1 MCEISDV
8 PTKFILS
15 SLKTKYL
22 DIIARTPDALHLKS
36 EILMAKEFELSS
48 TDSIPI
54 DINFQRII
62 AQITRERNQSLRTKP
77 HSSLKR
83 YYCNRF

>member
-1 MCEISDV
+1 
-8 PTKFILS
+8 
-15 SLKTKYL
+15 
-22 DIIARTPDALHLKS
+22 
-36 EILMAKEFELSS
+36 MAKEFELSS

-83 YYCNRF
+83 YYCNRFWTKVSDINIGLDVGDVYSLFRFKHSNSVMGKDRNVNAF